1 MNTPSEMIHT
11 LGKIL
16 RGKVAEKW
24 CRGGSEAAR
33 WQEGGMR
40 VVSEWANG
48 RVAFEWFVS
57 GIQSGKK
64 MAEWLLGG
72 NKMALSERHL
82 SDIEVASK
90 VAKKWRS
97 GFWVATRWYCQRGI

>member
-1 MNTPSEMIHT
+1 M
-11 LGKIL
+11 
-16 RGKVAEKW
+16 
-24 CRGGSEAAR
+24 AR
-33 WQEGGMR
+33 WQDGGMR

-82 SDIEVASK
+82 S
-90 VAKKWRS
+90 
-97 GFWVATRWYCQRGI
+97 GN